1 MLARLVGNPENGTP
15 IEAKILEWPSI
26 TEKSGHNFDKSPIE
40 LPLTHLRNLRN
51 DCKIWKSMLEI
62 QKA

>member
-51 DCKIWKSMLEI
+51 DCKI
-62 QKA
+62 